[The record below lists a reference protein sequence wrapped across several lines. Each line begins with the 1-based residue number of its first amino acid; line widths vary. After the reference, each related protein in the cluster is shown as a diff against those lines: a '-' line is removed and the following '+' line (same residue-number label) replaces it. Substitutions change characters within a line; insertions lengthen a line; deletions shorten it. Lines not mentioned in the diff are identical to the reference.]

1 MVTVILAVALTLAG
15 LAVTIQPIGFV
26 NDALS
31 AMGLDLTREQGWWA
45 LLLSPVLLIAG
56 SFLPNL

>member
-15 LAVTIQPIGFV
+15 LAVTVQPIGFV

-31 AMGLDLTREQGWWA
+31 GMGIDLTREQGWWA